1 MDFYIFLIFIAIV
14 VFFYSKLNKI
24 RDTLNSRIDMLEK
37 KIQELRHTET
47 GKAEEQKEKYVEP
60 EEKDEQKQ
68 KIKAQEKP
76 LVAIPPEIKPEKTY
90 EPITQTHVLKLPPSL
105 PVQQFDESI
114 AVEEDQ
120 KAVPKEK
127 PEKTKSDWAVRWKK
141 FKENVDWEQFTGKK
155 ISAWLGGLSL
165 FIAAGFFVKYS
176 IDNSLLPLSVRLAAG
191 ALAGIA
197 MIIASWF
204 FKEEKYTVMRQTF
217 VSCGI
222 GTLYAIVFA
231 SNYYDFITKPVGF
244 ALMALVSVTAFVLA
258 VYHKGVSISILGVIG
273 ANATPIIVS
282 TGSGDIVMLFVYLAI
297 VNIGVYQVVRYLKS
311 QMLLLVACAG
321 TLITLSLGI
330 ISYYFKLPGHTI
342 ACVWVANLALF
353 SVFLGWSNIDPEEN
367 QTTRWMGRL
376 LYIAALIMA
385 VMLIGK
391 TGWGSLFILTA
402 SVSGAIILA
411 HRNCGWYANVIP
423 FSVITFVIA
432 FIWAVLRFNPQYIS
446 FNFVLFLL
454 YGVTGGLGPILLI
467 KKYGFDKKIIHWF
480 RVFPVAIVAISMI
493 GFFRAPVISF
503 WFWPMLL
510 CLQLLGIGISLLVKA
525 FIQICL
531 LVLLFLACGLY
542 WVFNFPQGLLGFGF
556 FGFILFSGILL
567 SAAIFIFI
575 KKLPDIM
582 ALSSPEKILP
592 EKESA
597 DLKTKNLEQ
606 WIVATPAVGAFVLLG
621 AAFIVRHPYFPHPGM
636 LTMVCFLVL
645 TLFLSKRIM
654 FQPPAVLAL
663 PAFVFTQ
670 AIWIMSPNK
679 DINLLFAAVAWSSGL
694 FVCALIIPFLGFKE
708 IEKWKQIFNAWALFE
723 VFQGVFVLYST
734 SLYWNNP
741 IVKWTPLVLALLK
754 LPVVG
759 ILLKKL
765 EDKEERNTILAFHGG
780 ALLFYISALPVIVLN
795 HGWIGMAFVFEAVAL
810 LWLNRRIEHPGLRWT
825 ASFLA
830 PTGLIILFINV
841 PLLKVADSMPVINS
855 AVISVAASIIALALA
870 VKLSPYPDRTI
881 GKKPDLSEYFL
892 WLAVGTGFYLVNL
905 MISDLFAIPDKK
917 FVVFPGKNYLHWMC
931 YALTW
936 TVFGAVLW
944 QRNILPLIM
953 RIVGLCISF
962 AGALLVITLPALLPK
977 SIGHM
982 RPFINPAFI
991 SYLMLMAIMYYLF
1004 IKEPLKESVFGLKNT
1019 FLAIFLTSGLMILKL
1034 SSATILQPALPFEM
1048 FHSSTAPKA
1057 LASAAGW
1064 LIYGL
1069 GLLLWPKRLDRP
1081 FRFAGVILILLGI
1094 IKTLFFPYYFRAEF
1108 GDMTPILNLPSLL
1121 FLFVISSL
1129 VYLTLRDWKHLWPI
1143 TDFQPRAFL
1152 GIILAVVTFTVL
1164 NIEIASAFALKG
1176 MPFSMMTHG
1185 SLSMQLA
1192 YSIGWLVF
1200 SIGLMTVGIK
1210 WDNIKVRWA
1219 AIILLVGTSVKIF
1232 TLDLWKLGQL
1242 YRVGAFVGLAVVL
1255 ILVSFLYQRFL
1266 SGEKQNET

>member
-1 MDFYIFLIFIAIV
+1 MNFYIFLLFVGIV
-14 VFFYSKLNKI
+14 IFFYSKLNKI
-24 RDTLNSRIDMLEK
+24 RDTLNFRIDMLEK
-37 KIQELRHTET
+37 KILELRHPDTDR
-47 GKAEEQKEKYVEP
+47 AEGQKEKYAEP
-60 EEKDEQKQ
+60 EEKVEQKQ
-68 KIKAQEKP
+68 KTEAQEKP
-76 LVAIPPEIKPEKTY
+76 SVVIPPEIKPEKKY

-105 PVQQFDESI
+105 PVQQTDESI

-120 KAVPKEK
+120 KAESGKK

-176 IDNSLLPLSVRLAAG
+176 IDNNLIPLSLRLAAG

-197 MIIASWF
+197 MIIVSHWI
-204 FKEEKYTVMRQTF
+204 KNEKYTVMRYTL

-222 GTLYAIVFA
+222 GVLYAIIYA
-231 SNYYDFITKPVGF
+231 AIYYQFITKPIGF
-244 ALMALVSVTAFVLA
+244 AFLTLVSATAFVLA
-258 VYHKGVSISILGVIG
+258 VYYKGVAISVMGVIG
-273 ANATPIIVS
+273 ANITPIIVS
-282 TGSGDIVMLFVYLAI
+282 TGSGDIVMLFAYLAI

-311 QMLLLVACAG
+311 QMLLLTACAG

-330 ISYYFKLPGHTI
+330 ISYYYKLPGHTI

-376 LYIAALIMA
+376 LYISALIMA
-385 VMLIGK
+385 AVLIVK
-391 TGWGSLFILTA
+391 TGWGALFILTA

-411 HRNCGWYANVIP
+411 HRNRGWYADVIP
-423 FSVITFVIA
+423 FSVVTFIIA
-432 FIWAVLRFNPQYIS
+432 FIWAVLRFNPQYFS
-446 FNFVLFLL
+446 FNLVLFLL
-454 YGVTGGLGPILLI
+454 YGVAGGLGPILLI

-480 RVFPVAIVAISMI
+480 RLFPVSIVAISMI

-531 LVLLFLACGLY
+531 LVLLFIACGLY
-542 WVFNFPQGLLGFGF
+542 WVFNFPQGVLGFGF

-567 SAAIFIFI
+567 SVAIFVFI
-575 KKLPDIM
+575 KKLPDIL
-582 ALSSPEKILP
+582 ADSFPERVLP
-592 EKESA
+592 EKESI
-597 DLKTKNLEQ
+597 DLKAKNLEQ

-621 AAFIVRHPYFPHPGM
+621 AAFIVKHPYFPHPGM

-663 PAFVFTQ
+663 LASVFTQ
-670 AIWIMSPNK
+670 AIWVMSPNK
-679 DINLLFAAVAWSSGL
+679 DMNLLFAAVAWSSGL
-694 FVCALIIPFLGFKE
+694 FCCALIVPFLGFKE

-734 SLYWNNP
+734 SLYWNDP
-741 IVKWTPLVLALLK
+741 LMKWTPLVLALFK
-754 LPVVG
+754 LPVVS
-759 ILLKKL
+759 ILIKRLK
-765 EDKEERNTILAFHGG
+765 DKEERNTILAFHGG

-795 HGWIGMAFVFEAVAL
+795 HGWIGIAFVFEAAAL

-830 PTGLIILFINV
+830 PAGLIILFINI
-841 PLLKVADSMPVINS
+841 PLLKVTDSMSVINS
-855 AVISVAASIIALALA
+855 AVISVAASIIALGAA
-870 VKLSPYPDRTI
+870 VKLSSYPDRTI
-881 GKKPDLSEYFL
+881 GKKLDLPEYFL

-905 MISDLFAIPDKK
+905 IISDLFATHGTK
-917 FVVFPGKNYLHWMC
+917 FMVFPGKNYLHWIC

-936 TVFGAVLW
+936 TAFGAILW
-944 QRNILPLIM
+944 RRRALPTIM
-953 RIVGLCISF
+953 CIVGLCLSF
-962 AGALLVITLPALLPK
+962 AGAFVIIILPALLPK

-982 RPFINPAFI
+982 RPFFNPSFI

-1004 IKEPLKESVFGLKNT
+1004 IKEPLKESGFGLKNT
-1019 FLAIFLTSGLMILKL
+1019 FLAIFLVSGFMLLKL
-1034 SSATILQPALPFEM
+1034 SSATILQPGLSFEL

-1057 LASAAGW
+1057 LASAVGW
-1064 LIYGL
+1064 FIYGL

-1108 GDMTPILNLPSLL
+1108 GDMTPLLNLPSLL

-1129 VYLTLRDWKHLWPI
+1129 VYLTLRNWKQLWPI

-1152 GIILAVVTFTVL
+1152 GVILAVVTFTVL

-1176 MPFSMMTHG
+1176 RPFSMLTHG

-1200 SIGLMTVGIK
+1200 SIGLMIVGIK